1 MDSIPSFA
9 NISNTRSHSLEI
21 NEQYHIDFPEFWDQW
36 IRQMTLNYRDFH
48 NKVLN
53 QIADQIPTFF
63 MRYEDLKVNPVPVL
77 TDLFCFLLDVPSIE
91 GTVVERRINEVT
103 QGGFSSVSA
112 YKLKYTGSSLNRNSH
127 MYNTAQMDY
136 MKTELEDMIRFY
148 QYDGS
153 SQEGDVETNF
163 FDLEPIQTDQMNEKR
178 TFSHYN

>member
-1 MDSIPSFA
+1 
-9 NISNTRSHSLEI
+9 
-21 NEQYHIDFPEFWDQW
+21 
-36 IRQMTLNYRDFH
+36 
-48 NKVLN
+48 
-53 QIADQIPTFF
+53 
-63 MRYEDLKVNPVPVL
+63 
-77 TDLFCFLLDVPSIE
+77 
-91 GTVVERRINEVT
+91 
-103 QGGFSSVSA
+103 
-112 YKLKYTGSSLNRNSH
+112 